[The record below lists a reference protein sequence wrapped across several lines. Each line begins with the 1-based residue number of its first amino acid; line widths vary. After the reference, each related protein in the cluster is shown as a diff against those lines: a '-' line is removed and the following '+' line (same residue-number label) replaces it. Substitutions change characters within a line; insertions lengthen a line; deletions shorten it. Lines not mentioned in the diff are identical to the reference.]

1 MDGRGTL
8 RVESGVPDNVVN
20 ALRGRGHSM
29 DVGAGGYGGYQA
41 IMWDPEEGVYWGG
54 TEMRKDGI
62 VVGY

>member
-1 MDGRGTL
+1 
-8 RVESGVPDNVVN
+8 VPDEVVN

-41 IMWDPEEGVYWGG
+41 IRWDPEEEVYWGG
-54 TEMRKDGI
+54 TEMRKDGY